1 MKKVLKIQE
10 LDCANCARKVQDKIA
25 ALEGVQSVT
34 VNFLAEKILLEIE
47 DGVDFAALLK
57 SIKKAARRVEPD
69 CEISE

>member
-10 LDCANCARKVQDKIA
+10 LDCANCARKVQDNIA

-34 VNFLAEKILLEIE
+34 VNFLAEKILLEVD

-57 SIKKAARRVEPD
+57 DIKKAARRVEPD

>member
-10 LDCANCARKVQDKIA
+10 LDCANCARKVQENIA
-25 ALEGVQSVT
+25 ALDGVQSVT

-47 DGVDFAALLK
+47 DGVDLAALLK
-57 SIKKAARRVEPD
+57 NIKKTARRVEPD